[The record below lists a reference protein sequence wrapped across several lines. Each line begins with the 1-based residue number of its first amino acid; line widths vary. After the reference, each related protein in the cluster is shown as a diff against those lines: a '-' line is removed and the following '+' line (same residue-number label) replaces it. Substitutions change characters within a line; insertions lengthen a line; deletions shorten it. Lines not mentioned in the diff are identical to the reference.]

1 MRRKHLVLL
10 GLGTA
15 LLGSAVGTARWVSAK
30 DKKEDAKPAKPKGV
44 SEYDGQINDANKSFA
59 AGMAG
64 GATDDAIA
72 EYRKAIAMDPT
83 RPEGHLFLAGALYH
97 KGEFAS
103 AEEAA
108 TTAVSRS
115 KADLKNFANWHGKA
129 LFVVATIKETLKKP
143 DEAKVAWKEYA
154 DFAKDNPDKPYP
166 EGSGRHAAGAAQGLP
181 GQRRRSAGEARG
193 LQQVDH
199 RLRQGQ
205 GADHEASEGARHR
218 PDAEARALIRRR
230 DRRVRCRV

>member
-72 EYRKAIAMDPT
+72 KYRKAITMDPT

-97 KGEFAS
+97 KGEFAA

-129 LFVVATIKETLKKP
+129 LFVVATLKETLKKP

-166 EGSGRHAAGAAQGLP
+166 EGSGDAPPVLLKVYPASAADRQAKL
-181 GQRRRSAGEARG
+181 EAYSKSVTDYAKVKE
-193 LQQVDH
+193 LIMK
-199 RLRQGQ
+199 RQKELGIDPTPKP
-205 GADHEASEGARHR
+205 A
-218 PDAEARALIRRR
+218 P
-230 DRRVRCRV
+230 